1 MTTVRTIAL
10 IGSGPM
16 AIYTLK
22 HLITHDH
29 PLDITVFEASD
40 QAGLGM
46 PYNPQMNADYMLCN
60 AFSREIPPPVAPL
73 IDWLKHLPERELSEW
88 ELSYHDLSAR
98 AFYPRVLIG
107 EYLQSQF
114 QDLCDKARAAGHTI
128 TVRTKTAVSDIVP
141 DAAGGADVHWRNSG
155 SGGATRYDAVVIASG
170 HSWPRDPQI
179 EGVPLISPWPYTR
192 ITQTP
197 GDRIGI
203 LGSSLSAVD
212 VVVALGHARGRFE
225 DIAGEVTW
233 LPNNGE
239 ENLSIAMVSHMGV
252 MPEGDFYYPFPYGP
266 AAHLTADAV
275 AGEVA
280 KGTDGLLDRVFA
292 LLLAEL
298 DEADPA
304 YLDSLAP
311 GARTIEGFAPA
322 YFALRH
328 DLGGLRAV
336 RRDRVAARES
346 IRRKETVP
354 HRYVLLR
361 GHEVFDDVL
370 RDLSDADYQ
379 RFRKN
384 LLPVFSDSYAA
395 IPHLSLARII
405 ALYEAGVLSLLATG
419 TQSEFSQDADGT
431 ISVQTEDGPVSFDAM
446 IDARGQ
452 SPASLSALPF
462 QSLAQNLEHPDRS
475 ISEPFQLDVT
485 GANASRIYCLALPQL
500 LERYPFTQGLVD
512 CAEHA
517 RALAG
522 HLLDRGVPEH

>member
-1 MTTVRTIAL
+1 MTGVRTIGVV
-10 IGSGPM
+10 GSGPM
-16 AIYTLK
+16 AIYVVK
-22 HLITHDH
+22 YLITHH
-29 PLDITVFEASD
+29 KPLDITVFEASEA
-40 QAGLGM
+40 AGLGM
-46 PYNPQMNADYMLCN
+46 PYNPEMNADYMLCN

-114 QDLCDKARAAGHTI
+114 DDLCAKARAAGHTI
-128 TVRTKTAVSDIVP
+128 TVRTNTAVADIVP
-141 DAAGGADVHWRNSG
+141 DEAGGAQVQWRHG
-155 SGGATRYDAVVIASG
+155 DATGTTACDAVVIASG
-170 HSWPRDPQI
+170 HAWPKHPQI
-179 EGVPLISPWPYTR
+179 DGVPLISPWPYTR
-192 ITQTP
+192 ITQAP
-197 GDRIGI
+197 GQRIGI

-233 LPNNGE
+233 LPNDGQE
-239 ENLSIAMVSHMGV
+239 DLSIAMVSHMGV

-266 AAHLTADAV
+266 AAHLTPDAV
-275 AGEVA
+275 ADEVA
-280 KGTDGLLDRVFA
+280 QGTDGLLDRVYA

-298 DEADPA
+298 DEADPE
-304 YLDSLAP
+304 YLNGLPST
-311 GARTIEGFAPA
+311 ARTVEGLAPA

-328 DLGGLRAV
+328 DLGGLRSV
-336 RRDRVAARES
+336 KRDRAAARES

-370 RDLSDADYQ
+370 RALSDADYE
-379 RFRKN
+379 RFRSH
-384 LLPVFSDSYAA
+384 LLPVFADCYAA

-419 TQSEFSQDADGT
+419 AESHFSQGPSGA
-431 ISVQTEDGPVSFDAM
+431 ISVETEDGLVTFDSM

-452 SPASLSALPF
+452 SPAHLSKLPF
-462 QSLAQNLEHPDRS
+462 KSLAQKLQHPERP
-475 ISEPFQLDVT
+475 ISDPFQLELT
-485 GANASRIYCLALPQL
+485 GTPASQIYCLALPQL
-500 LERYPFTQGLVD
+500 LERHPFTQGLVD

-517 RALAG
+517 RALVG
-522 HLLDRGVPEH
+522 HLLPADNT

>member
-114 QDLCDKARAAGHTI
+114 QDLCDKARAAGHTM
-128 TVRTKTAVSDIVP
+128 TVRTKTRVTDIVP
-141 DAAGGADVHWRNSG
+141 DAAGGAGVAWQHGD
-155 SGGATRYDAVVIASG
+155 ATGTAHCDAVVIASG
-170 HSWPRDPQI
+170 HNWPRHPQI
-179 EGVPLISPWPYTR
+179 DQVPLISPWPYTQ
-192 ITQTP
+192 ITGAPGQT
-197 GDRIGI
+197 IGI

-212 VVVALGHARGRFE
+212 VVVALGHARGHFE
-225 DIAGEVTW
+225 EIAGEITW
-233 LPNNGE
+233 LPNDGE
-239 ENLSIAMVSHMGV
+239 ENLSISMVSHMGV

-266 AAHLTADAV
+266 AAHLTSDAV
-275 AGEVA
+275 AEEIA

-304 YLDSLAP
+304 YLNGLP
-311 GARTIEGFAPA
+311 PTARTVEGFAPA

-328 DLGGLRAV
+328 DLGGLRSV
-336 RRDRVAARES
+336 KRDRIAARES
-346 IRRKETVP
+346 IRARQTVP

-370 RDLSDADYQ
+370 RALSDEDYDRFHAHLLSVFADC
-379 RFRKN
+379 
-384 LLPVFSDSYAA
+384 YAA

-405 ALYEAGVLSLLATG
+405 ALYEAGVLNLLSTG
-419 TQSEFSQDADGT
+419 RESEFTQDDTGV
-431 ISVQTEDGPVSFDAM
+431 ISVKTEDGPVTFDTM

-452 SPASLSALPF
+452 SPAQLAKLPF
-462 QSLAQNLEHPDRS
+462 ESLTKMLKHPDRP
-475 ISEPFQLDVT
+475 ICGPFQLELTETDE
-485 GANASRIYCLALPQL
+485 SRIYCLALPQL
-500 LERYPFTQGLVD
+500 LERHPFTQGLAD

-522 HLLDRGVPEH
+522 HLLARD

>member
-114 QDLCDKARAAGHTI
+114 QDLCDKARAAGHTM
-128 TVRTKTAVSDIVP
+128 TVRTKTRVTDIVP
-141 DAAGGADVHWRNSG
+141 DAAGGAGVAWQHGDAAGTAHC
-155 SGGATRYDAVVIASG
+155 DAVVIASG
-170 HSWPRDPQI
+170 HNWPRHPQI
-179 EGVPLISPWPYTR
+179 DQVPLISPWPYTQ
-192 ITQTP
+192 ITGAP
-197 GDRIGI
+197 GQRIGI

-212 VVVALGHARGRFE
+212 VVVALGHARGHFE
-225 DIAGEVTW
+225 EIAGEITW
-233 LPNNGE
+233 LPNDGE
-239 ENLSIAMVSHMGV
+239 ENLSISMVSHMGV

-266 AAHLTADAV
+266 AAHLTSDAV
-275 AGEVA
+275 AEEIA

-304 YLDSLAP
+304 YLNGLP
-311 GARTIEGFAPA
+311 PPRAR
-322 YFALRH
+322 
-328 DLGGLRAV
+328 
-336 RRDRVAARES
+336 S
-346 IRRKETVP
+346 
-354 HRYVLLR
+354 R
-361 GHEVFDDVL
+361 GSP
-370 RDLSDADYQ
+370 R
-379 RFRKN
+379 
-384 LLPVFSDSYAA
+384 P
-395 IPHLSLARII
+395 
-405 ALYEAGVLSLLATG
+405 
-419 TQSEFSQDADGT
+419 
-431 ISVQTEDGPVSFDAM
+431 ISHYAM
-446 IDARGQ
+446 IWAGCARSNAIASPRANRSGQ
-452 SPASLSALPF
+452 GRRCRIAMSCCAGTKCSTTCCARCPMRITTGFTRICCRSLPTAMP
-462 QSLAQNLEHPDRS
+462 RS
-475 ISEPFQLDVT
+475 RTCRWRGS
-485 GANASRIYCLALPQL
+485 SRCTRQA
-500 LERYPFTQGLVD
+500 
-512 CAEHA
+512 C
-517 RALAG
+517 
-522 HLLDRGVPEH
+522 